1 MSITYIPS
9 VVRKLVEQ
17 RSGYLCE
24 YCLLPAG
31 VSFFPHEIDHIV
43 AEKHGG
49 LTAQDNLAYTCWRC
63 NRYKG
68 TDLGSFDPATNEFCS
83 LFHPRSQQWQEHFK
97 LQDNEI
103 IGITPE
109 GRTTT
114 KLLKLNSDERIVE
127 LSRIYAD

>member
-9 VVRKLVEQ
+9 VLRKLVEQ
-17 RSGYLCE
+17 RAGYRCE

-49 LTAQDNLAYTCWRC
+49 LTTQDNLAYTCWRC

-68 TDLGSFDPATNEFCS
+68 TDLGSFDPATHEFCL

-114 KLLKLNSDERIVE
+114 KLLKINADERIVE
-127 LSRIYAD
+127 RSRIYAD

>member
-9 VVRKLVEQ
+9 ALRKLVEQ
-17 RSGYLCE
+17 RAGYRCE

-31 VSFFPHEIDHIV
+31 ISFFPHEIDHIV

-49 LTAQDNLAYTCWRC
+49 LTVQDNLAYTCWRC

-68 TDLGSFDPATNEFCS
+68 TDLGSFDPATNGFCF

-109 GRTTT
+109 GRTTI
-114 KLLKLNSDERIVE
+114 KLLKLNSDERVVE
-127 LSRIYAD
+127 RRKIYAD

>member
-9 VVRKLVEQ
+9 VLRKLVEQ
-17 RSGYLCE
+17 RAGYCCE

-68 TDLGSFDPATNEFCS
+68 TDLGSFDPATHEFCF

-97 LQDNEI
+97 LQNNEI

-127 LSRIYAD
+127 RSRIYAD